1 MRIPHSK
8 EIMLHTRN
16 SKNKRFL
23 YTMKFGKQHAS
34 DEADSILIKVMCS
47 KSFLVKNA
55 LNLNSLN
62 TFHIYTMG
70 R

>member
-34 DEADSILIKVMCS
+34 DEADSILIKVICVQ
-47 KSFLVKNA
+47 KAFW
-55 LNLNSLN
+55 
-62 TFHIYTMG
+62 
-70 R
+70 